1 MNPGFMSIW
10 IMSITFV
17 LIATGWKSYLAP
29 EISARRMALLVIVM
43 VMLLGMP
50 LWWSPFPEYLHLE
63 IQISVC
69 LLLFIGSV
77 LSYKSSEQASYLG
90 YLILCTLM
98 ISIIWGFIRKMYS
111 YDPVFYWLGPSW
123 DAPLL
128 AGIFCGAFTSQVK
141 HQFGMMV
148 WGAVLGETVNTVLQ
162 SGLYTAQIGHSRW
175 WDSFWI
181 AIAAARLFS
190 LLLKAIRLGISK
202 LSIKLWHI
210 KGGRSS

>member
-10 IMSITFV
+10 IMMITFI
-17 LIATGWKSYLAP
+17 LIATGWKTYLAP
-29 EISARRMALLVIVM
+29 EISSRMMALLGIFM
-43 VMLLGMP
+43 VMLLVFP
-50 LWWSPFPEYLHLE
+50 LWWSPFPEFIRLE
-63 IQISVC
+63 IHISVC
-69 LLLFIGSV
+69 LMLVIGV
-77 LSYKSSEQASYLG
+77 LMSYRASEVRSYFC

-111 YDPVFYWLGPSW
+111 YDPVFYWIGPNW

-128 AGIFCGAFTSQVK
+128 AGIFCGAFTSQIK

-148 WGAVLGETVNTVLQ
+148 WGAVLGEALNTVLQ
-162 SGLYTAQIGHSRW
+162 SGAFTAHIGQSSW

-181 AIAAARLFS
+181 ALATARVFS
-190 LLLKAIRLGISK
+190 LLLRAIRTGASK
-202 LSIKLWHI
+202 LSVKLWHI